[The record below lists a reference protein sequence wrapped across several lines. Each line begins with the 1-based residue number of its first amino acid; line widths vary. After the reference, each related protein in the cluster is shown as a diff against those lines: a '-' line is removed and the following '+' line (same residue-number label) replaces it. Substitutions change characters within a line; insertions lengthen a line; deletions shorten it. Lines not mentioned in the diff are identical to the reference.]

1 MSEYNEKS
9 DKKNLS
15 QILEAQDEINSDSRS
30 SEYAAERD
38 RSTRNLEI
46 AEREFRL
53 NAKKRLE
60 RLLLS
65 WMVTLWAI
73 FLLVITLG
81 LNIIAFKNAIIV
93 LDDQNKQYLVEILI
107 VFCIFLTSN
116 LFIVVTTFGAII
128 LTNKAKSV
136 DKSITSD
143 TVKQAMEILKPFLD
157 IIKSIRS

>member
-1 MSEYNEKS
+1 MSEYNDKS

-30 SEYAAERD
+30 SEYMAERD

-53 NAKKRLE
+53 DAKKRLG
-60 RLLLS
+60 RLLLN
-65 WMVTLWAI
+65 WMVMLWAI
-73 FLLVITLG
+73 FFFVIALG
-81 LNIIAFKNAIIV
+81 LNIIASKNAVIV
-93 LDDQNKQYLVEILI
+93 LDDQNKPYLVEILI

-136 DKSITSD
+136 DKSIASD